1 MQPFFSIKY
10 YSIGGIVIESYRK
23 VAIVTGGA
31 SGIGKAI
38 CNELVSKNVFVI
50 ISDIN
55 EQDGKAFEAE
65 LNKEVINS
73 RFVYLNV
80 TEFTSVERV
89 LNDVYQEFGRLDY
102 LFNNAGIA
110 MYGEL
115 YDMSIED
122 WKEIVDINLWG
133 VINGTQIG
141 YKIMKE
147 QGFGHIVNTAS
158 AAGLGPTPVS
168 SAYSATKHAVV
179 GLTTSLHYEAEEFGI
194 KVSALCPT
202 FVDTPIFDQAKAISI
217 NKSIIKNQMKKQ
229 KMMTPEQL
237 AKIALDGIHKNKLI
251 ICPMPMR
258 RTMDVI
264 FTIIPPLHRALMRLV
279 CKVSRQ
285 ARVS

>member
-1 MQPFFSIKY
+1 MA
-10 YSIGGIVIESYRK
+10 GYRK

-55 EQDGKAFEAE
+55 ERHGKNFEAE
-65 LNKEVINS
+65 LNKEAINS

-80 TEFTSVERV
+80 TEFKSVERV
-89 LNDVYQEFGRLDY
+89 IHEVYQEFGRLDY

-115 YDMSIED
+115 FDMSIED
-122 WKEIVDINLWG
+122 WKEIMDINLWG
-133 VINGTQIG
+133 VINGTHIG

-147 QGFGHIVNTAS
+147 QGFGHIINTAS
-158 AAGLGPTPVS
+158 AAGLGPSPVS
-168 SAYSATKHAVV
+168 SAYSTTKHAVV
-179 GLTTSLHYEAEEFGI
+179 GLTTSLHYEAEQFDI

-202 FVDTPIFDQAKAISI
+202 FVDTPIFDEAKAINI
-217 NKSIIKNQMKKQ
+217 NKSIITKQLKKQ
-229 KMMTPEQL
+229 KMMSPQQL
-237 AKIALDGIHKNKLI
+237 AKIALDGIHKNKPV

-258 RTMDVI
+258 RTMNVL
-264 FTIIPPLHRALMRLV
+264 FTIFPSAHSALMRFV
-279 CKVSRQ
+279 CKVSRK
-285 ARVS
+285 ARVV

>member
-1 MQPFFSIKY
+1 MTGY
-10 YSIGGIVIESYRK
+10 EK

-38 CNELVSKNVFVI
+38 CNELVAKNVFVI

-55 EQDGKAFEAE
+55 ERDGKAFEAE
-65 LNKEVINS
+65 LNKEAIIS

-80 TEFTSVERV
+80 TDFTSVERV
-89 LNDVYQEFGRLDY
+89 INEVYQEFGRLDY
-102 LFNNAGIA
+102 LFNNAGVA

-133 VINGTQIG
+133 VIYGTQVG

-147 QGFGHIVNTAS
+147 QGFGHLVNTAS
-158 AAGLGPTPVS
+158 AAGLGPSPVS

-179 GLTTSLHYEAEEFGI
+179 GLTTSLHYEAEEFGV

-202 FVDTPIFDQAKAISI
+202 FVDTPIFDEAKAINI
-217 NKSIIKNQMKKQ
+217 NKSVISEQMKKQ
-229 KMMTPEQL
+229 KMMSPQQL
-237 AKIALDGIHKNKLI
+237 AKITLEGIHKNKPV

-258 RTMDVI
+258 KTMDVI
-264 FTIIPPLHRALMRLV
+264 FTIIPPLHSALMRLV
-279 CKVSRQ
+279 CKVSRK

>member
-1 MQPFFSIKY
+1 ME
-10 YSIGGIVIESYRK
+10 GYRK

-55 EQDGKAFEAE
+55 ERDGKTFEAE
-65 LNKEVINS
+65 LNKEAINS

-80 TEFTSVERV
+80 TEFKSVERAI
-89 LNDVYQEFGRLDY
+89 NEVYQEFGRLDY

-158 AAGLGPTPVS
+158 AAGLGPSPVS
-168 SAYSATKHAVV
+168 SAYSTTKHAVV

-194 KVSALCPT
+194 KVSAICPT
-202 FVDTPIFDQAKAISI
+202 FVDTPIFDEAKAINI
-217 NKSIIKNQMKKQ
+217 NKSVITKQLKKQ
-229 KMMTPEQL
+229 KMMSPQQL
-237 AKIALDGIHKNKLI
+237 AKIALDGIHKNKPV

-258 RTMDVI
+258 RTMNVI
-264 FTIIPPLHRALMRLV
+264 FTIFPPVHSALMRLV
-279 CKVSRQ
+279 CKVSRK